1 MSHNLPLN
9 MVYLRPDTPGIPV
22 DYTRSVEKGGLITL
36 PQRYL
41 AMYTMGLGPAGPPG
55 ADGVDQNSW
64 YDTIIASCSD
74 EFSAID
80 VDLVTSKTTFR
91 APYPLD
97 LTTGYVR
104 ASLTTAPTGAAMI
117 IDVKMNGTSLF
128 SSLLQIDDGSKT
140 SVGSIAPA
148 VINPLY
154 YAVPDDAEFTVFVT
168 QVGSTIAGTGL
179 KVAVTGIKTD

>member
-9 MVYLRPDTPGIPV
+9 MVYLRPDSAGLPV
-22 DYTRSVEKGGLITL
+22 DYTRSIEKGGLITL

-41 AMYTMGLGPAGPPG
+41 AMYTMGAGPQGPPG
-55 ADGVDQNSW
+55 ADGADYNSW

-74 EFSAID
+74 EVTPIT
-80 VDLVTSKTTFR
+80 VDLVTPKTTFR

-104 ASLTTAPTGAAMI
+104 ASLTTAPTGTAMI

-128 SSLLQIDDGSKT
+128 SSLLQIDAGSKT
-140 SVGSIAPA
+140 SVGSAAPA
-148 VINPLY
+148 VLSTVAI
-154 YAVPDDAEFTVFVT
+154 PDDAEFTVFIT
-168 QVGSTIAGTGL
+168 QVGSVIAGMGL
-179 KVAVTGIKTD
+179 KVAVTGIKTA